1 MTKNESGNALTAQS
15 GVGAVETV
23 IGAALA
29 ASSIEEVGRLTAE
42 ATNRTRCVVT
52 DSAVREDA
60 GETRTCKIAVGCSAG
75 QTEGRVATGGA
86 AQRTGV
92 AH

>member
-1 MTKNESGNALTAQS
+1 MTESETGNALTAES
-15 GVGAVETV
+15 GIDAVKTV
-23 IGAALA
+23 IGTALA

-42 ATNRTRCVVT
+42 TTNRTRCVVT

-60 GETRTCKIAVGCSAG
+60 RETRTCKIAVDCSAG
-75 QTEGRVATGGA
+75 QAEGRVATGGA
-86 AQRTGV
+86 AQGTGV